1 MLKKH
6 RQRKILKRILK
17 TMEKGG
23 CLCSFTMGAIKSDA
37 ADLVWNDKITVE
49 FYEDIFMT
57 GNLMKGYWETEEFMK
72 NYVKYL

>member
-23 CLCSFTMGAIKSDA
+23 CLWEFTMGMIKSDA

-49 FYEDIFMT
+49 FYKDIFMT
-57 GNLMKGYWETEEFMK
+57 DSLMKGYWETEEFMK

>member
-1 MLKKH
+1 MLKKY

-23 CLCSFTMGAIKSDA
+23 CLCEFTMGMIKSDA

-49 FYEDIFMT
+49 FYKDIFMT